1 MPLTQDDY
9 IGQALLETG
18 MPPAGAPAQD
28 AQTQQLMDALQ
39 AALRAASPAA
49 YLLAQAFAAHFPAS
63 YRGGVVLLELKRR
76 LLAVI
81 LGQLRAKTD
90 VSLGRLKLS
99 LSERWKQALQLY
111 QETTKELTELVTRAA
126 AARNSAAPVLAQLLA
141 TAPVEVSPYVPPAGP
156 GQPVRPAA
164 QLPDP
169 NALRG
174 SPLCPDPYSADPY
187 FPGGY

>member
-1 MPLTQDDY
+1 MPLTQEDY
-9 IGQALLETG
+9 VSQALLECG
-18 MPPAGAPAQD
+18 LPPAGAPAQD
-28 AQTQQLMDALQ
+28 PGTQQLMDALQ
-39 AALRAASPAA
+39 AAAPGV
-49 YLLAQAFAAHFPAS
+49 YLFAQAFAAHFPAS
-63 YRGGVVLLELKRR
+63 YRGGLTLLETKRR

-90 VSLGRLKLS
+90 VGLGRLKLS
-99 LSERWKQALQLY
+99 LSERWKQCLQLY
-111 QETTKELTELVTRAA
+111 QETTKELTELATRAA

-141 TAPVEVSPYVPPAGP
+141 TAPVEVNPYVPPPGP

-164 QLPDP
+164 LRPDP

-174 SPLCPDPYSADPY
+174 SPLCPDPYFGDPY